1 MAARSASLLLTLLL
15 LLAGRPGAA
24 QDAAVVIRLASLEWP
39 PYTSARVAAEGAS
52 AAVVRAALATQGA
65 KLEIEF
71 MPWTR
76 AVAVGQD
83 GRSGF
88 HGYFPEY
95 QSVEVERTFRL
106 SRPIG
111 SSPLGFVERRSS
123 PVRWR
128 SLDDLREVPF
138 GVVRGYVNTA
148 ELDARIARG
157 ELTAVPAGDDLANL
171 RKVMRGRLDLA
182 VIDRHVLDW
191 LAGNEPSL
199 ADARRVVQFN
209 ARGLEDKVLYVAL
222 QRSPHGERARKLID
236 AGLQRIDIE
245 AIVAPFLAPAATP

>member
-1 MAARSASLLLTLLL
+1 MPVRFATTLLTLVL
-15 LLAGRPGAA
+15 LLASGQAAA
-24 QDAAVVIRLASLEWP
+24 QDAPVVIRLASLEWP
-39 PYTSARVAAEGAS
+39 PYTSARVEGEGAS

-65 KLEIEF
+65 RLEIEF

-83 GRSGF
+83 SGSGF

-95 QSVEVERTFRL
+95 QSAEVERTFRL

-111 SSPLGFVERRSS
+111 SGPLGFVERRSS

-128 SLDDLREVPF
+128 SLDDLRDVPI

-148 ELDARIARG
+148 EFDARIARR
-157 ELTAVPAGDDLANL
+157 ELIAVPAGDDLANI
-171 RKVMRGRLDLA
+171 RKVMRGRLELA
-182 VIDRHVLDW
+182 VIDRHVLAW
-191 LAGNEPSL
+191 LAGNEPSI

-209 ARGLEDKVLYVAL
+209 ARTLEDKVLYVAL
-222 QRSPHGERARKLID
+222 QRSAQGERARKLID
-236 AGLQRIDIE
+236 AGLKRIDIA
-245 AIVAPFLAPAATP
+245 AIVAPYLSPAATP